1 MTVKALKAAAMVDDD
16 RVSENIEPASEKHL
30 AVIGR
35 NHRRVGHNR
44 QVKTQVDF
52 VIDDLPVISVGA
64 EISEGRFYFGVSK
77 LDERLAPQ
85 EFRIGLPGKLKEALL
100 VDQPQIAIDFD
111 VIFEEP
117 SLVLNVGCLAQNGW
131 HDALHEGI
139 RDLQSAGMK
148 FLGKHL
154 VIKIGKS
161 LVPGVILRDDPRRCI
176 GVHIVGESENAQTP
190 LRFGFRDWPAWEI
203 VFPYLNARADG
214 AG

>member
-35 NHRRVGHNR
+35 NR

-111 VIFEEP
+111 VIF
-117 SLVLNVGCLAQNGW
+117 
-131 HDALHEGI
+131 
-139 RDLQSAGMK
+139 
-148 FLGKHL
+148 
-154 VIKIGKS
+154 
-161 LVPGVILRDDPRRCI
+161 
-176 GVHIVGESENAQTP
+176 
-190 LRFGFRDWPAWEI
+190 
-203 VFPYLNARADG
+203 
-214 AG
+214 